1 MLTIM
6 KKSQEVLEGLL
17 SYLKISANK
26 LSSEIGL
33 TANTSIYHIKNGR
46 NGISPDLA
54 NKIVDRYPEINY
66 IWLLTGEGEMIEGEM
81 EQSIASEPAPEYGMD
96 FLIKENQ
103 FLKQQILNKDQEIE
117 RLWNLFEK
125 GSKKAV

>member
-1 MLTIM
+1 M